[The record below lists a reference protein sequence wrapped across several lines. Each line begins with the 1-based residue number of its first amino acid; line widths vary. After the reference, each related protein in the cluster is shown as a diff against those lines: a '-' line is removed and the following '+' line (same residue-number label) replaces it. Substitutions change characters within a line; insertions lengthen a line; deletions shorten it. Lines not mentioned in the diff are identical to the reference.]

1 MKSWVCAVTEDVGL
15 IPVRQEIVNV
25 THLMM
30 CRDKPALRYLSALF
44 YSEKENLSKLSNR
57 WANKRTKKHEAK
69 EKEKKKR
76 RKRKREKKLT
86 PVGGILIEFQINET
100 GGFAHKTK
108 RSLNQTEQKK
118 AKSRG

>member
-1 MKSWVCAVTEDVGL
+1 M
-15 IPVRQEIVNV
+15 R
-25 THLMM
+25 
-30 CRDKPALRYLSALF
+30 R
-44 YSEKENLSKLSNR
+44 
-57 WANKRTKKHEAK
+57 KK
-69 EKEKKKR
+69 KKKR
-76 RKRKREKKLT
+76 KEGKEREKKKLT